1 MRLKGQTLK
10 EVPNPAYTIVGE
22 GLTLWVLSA
31 SRIYDNISLMNI
43 IKYLKEVRIELSKV
57 SWPTREEIVKL
68 TTIILVASLIVGL
81 YVGGLDVL
89 FTNLLGM
96 FLK

>member
-1 MRLKGQTLK
+1 
-10 EVPNPAYTIVGE
+10 
-22 GLTLWVLSA
+22 
-31 SRIYDNISLMNI
+31 MNI

>member
-1 MRLKGQTLK
+1 MAPEAKLSGRPERKVRPYG
-10 EVPNPAYTIVGE
+10 TI
-22 GLTLWVLSA
+22 T
-31 SRIYDNISLMNI
+31 LMNI
-43 IKYLKEVRIELSKV
+43 IAYLKEVRIELSKV

-68 TTIILVASLIVGL
+68 TTIILVASLVVGL